1 MPDKPKNPD
10 ALPIGV
16 DFGSSSVKLA
26 QVRPSEP
33 AGYDL
38 VATAV
43 ADVPAPC
50 RHKPAMRRRFLSETL
65 RDLVTTQGFT
75 GTDCILS
82 LPAGETFVQPIRLP
96 KSATAD
102 MDGAIR
108 AEIADQVPFAI
119 DSAIVRHILA
129 EEVYEAGEAKQ
140 EVIVVAAAEATVHE
154 YLSVVRKAKLEP
166 VGVDVEPLAIVEC
179 FARLF
184 EGEGGGQTVL
194 FVDIGEDTTQ
204 VVLARGTKV
213 FFIRNL
219 PTGGRQLVEAVA
231 AAKNIS
237 PGQAWEMRLAALR
250 AGSSPASDAETEQM
264 LAGPI
269 SALSSELTQC
279 LRYCES
285 VFKNESVERAVFLG
299 GQAYDRTLCQSIARR
314 MNLPAQI
321 GDPLLQIHRDSE
333 VQTPPEPRLAV
344 AVGLSLGA
352 QVVVA

>member
-1 MPDKPKNPD
+1 MPDKPQHGS

-26 QVRPSEP
+26 QVRPAEP
-33 AGYDL
+33 SGYEL
-38 VATAV
+38 VSTAV
-43 ADVPAPC
+43 ADVPIPC
-50 RHKPAMRRRFLSETL
+50 RTNPALRRRFLAETL
-65 RDLVTTQGFT
+65 RDLVASQGFE

-96 KSATAD
+96 KSATAE
-102 MDGAIR
+102 MDAAIR
-108 AEIADQVPFAI
+108 AEIADRVPFAI
-119 DSAIVRHILA
+119 DSAIVRHVLA
-129 EEVYEAGEAKQ
+129 EEVYEGGEAKQ
-140 EVIVVAAAEATVHE
+140 EAIVVAAAEATVHE

-184 EGEGGGQTVL
+184 ESEGGGQTVL

-231 AAKNIS
+231 AARKI
-237 PGQAWEMRLAALR
+237 PAGQAWEERLMALR
-250 AGSSPASDAETEQM
+250 AGSCPGGDEETQQL

-269 SALSSELTQC
+269 STLSGELTQC

-285 VFKNESVERAVFLG
+285 VFKHQSVERAVFLG

-321 GDPLLQIHRDSE
+321 GDPLLQIRRED
-333 VQTPPEPRLAV
+333 QAQMPPEPRLAV

-352 QVVVA
+352 QVAA

>member
-1 MPDKPKNPD
+1 MPDKPTHPG

-26 QVRPSEP
+26 QVRPLEP

-38 VATAV
+38 VSTAV
-43 ADVPAPC
+43 ADVPIPC
-50 RHKPAMRRRFLSETL
+50 RSNPTLRRRFLSETL
-65 RDLVTTQGFT
+65 RDLVASEGFE

-96 KSATAD
+96 KSASAD
-102 MDGAIR
+102 MDAAIR
-108 AEIADQVPFAI
+108 AEIADRVPFSV
-119 DSAIVRHILA
+119 DSAIVRHIPA
-129 EEVYEAGEAKQ
+129 EEVYEGGEAKQ
-140 EVIVVAAAEATVHE
+140 EAIVVAASEATVHE
-154 YLSVVRKAKLEP
+154 YLSIVRKAKLEP

-184 EGEGGGQTVL
+184 EAEGGGQTVL

-204 VVLARGTKV
+204 VVLARGTRV

-231 AAKNIS
+231 NAKNIS
-237 PGQAWEMRLAALR
+237 PGQAWEMRLQALR
-250 AGSSPASDAETEQM
+250 SGESPAGDTETEQL
-264 LAGPI
+264 LAEPI
-269 SALSSELTQC
+269 STLSGELTQC

-321 GDPLLQIHRDSE
+321 GDPLLQIRRE
-333 VQTPPEPRLAV
+333 GQAQTPPEPRLAV

-352 QVVVA
+352 QVAA